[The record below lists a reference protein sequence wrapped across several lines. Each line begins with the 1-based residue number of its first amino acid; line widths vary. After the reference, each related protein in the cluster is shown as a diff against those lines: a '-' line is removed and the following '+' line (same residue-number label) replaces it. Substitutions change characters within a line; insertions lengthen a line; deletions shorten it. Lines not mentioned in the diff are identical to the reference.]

1 MTDQNSPFKTD
12 EYFQTDAAPL
22 AEKSREGEKNEEGY
36 LLPASVVVFAVILVG
51 TWLYSAGPKSWQ
63 SRADARSSLKE
74 QGSGVSAFEEKV
86 LPSSGVVLS
95 VRWGDLGVKMASV
108 GVIDAEQL
116 KSVYASRGGLG
127 DEELRLLERSDNGN
141 IKITPENSG
150 FLLNLFWALGLG
162 NKNDILERGPMVT
175 YDGRAPASPEEALAK
190 AANFASTGGWTL
202 AKGDAMNHY
211 SRHPFVV
218 LAPSQQEIV
227 ERVSKNIYRP
237 CCNNP
242 THFPDC
248 NHGMAMLGLL
258 ELLASQ
264 GVSEK
269 EMYKV
274 ALQVNAYWFPGTYL
288 TIAKYL
294 ESKGISWESAD
305 PKGILGAEYSSASG
319 YRRVLDEITPAP
331 TRSGGGCGI

>member
-1 MTDQNSPFKTD
+1 MANQNFSFKTD
-12 EYFQTDAAPL
+12 PPL
-22 AEKSREGEKNEEGY
+22 VEKSEESERGAEEGY
-36 LLPASVVVFAVILVG
+36 LLPASVVISAVILVG
-51 TWLYSAGPKSWQ
+51 AWLYTADPKSWQ
-63 SRADARSSLKE
+63 GRAEFQPPLNGQAPARD
-74 QGSGVSAFEEKV
+74 AFEEKV
-86 LPSSGVVLS
+86 LPSSGIILP
-95 VRWGDLGVKMASV
+95 VRWGDLGVKMVSV
-108 GVIDAEQL
+108 GVIDGERF
-116 KSVYASRGGLG
+116 KSVYASRGGLS
-127 DEELRLLERSDNGN
+127 DEYLRFLERSDNGN

-162 NKNDILERGPMVT
+162 NKNDVLDRGPMVT

-202 AKGDAMNHY
+202 AKGDAMDHY

-218 LAPSQQEIV
+218 LTPLQQKIV

-264 GVSEK
+264 GVSEN

-294 ESKGISWESAD
+294 EMKGVSWGSAD
-305 PKGILGAEYSSASG
+305 PKEVLGARYSSASG
-319 YRRVLDEITPAP
+319 YRQILNEITPAP
-331 TRSGGGCGI
+331 TPSGGGCGV